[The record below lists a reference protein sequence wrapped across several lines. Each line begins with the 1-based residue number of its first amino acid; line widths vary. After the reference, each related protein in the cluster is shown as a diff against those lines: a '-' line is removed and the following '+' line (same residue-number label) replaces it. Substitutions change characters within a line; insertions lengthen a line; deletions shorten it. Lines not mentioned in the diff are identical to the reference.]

1 MNLIASAPGL
11 GSPFGIFG
19 YVESTQCRL
28 RRSMQVT
35 YNRNDPTGGTSAA
48 RDNPLNGAPRAK
60 RPGRNKLEKPALAGY
75 ERSKASKAMAD
86 QQNLETAR
94 PDTADP
100 AVALAK
106 ALGQWPPAPPKALA
120 SRTPGKVPGMLA
132 PTVESL
138 AQELG
143 LKLGDQNQLT
153 IRRIKRGKGYAFVR
167 ANGAHIRDARTI
179 RRLHAMAVPPA
190 YAEVRYSPDPTSHL
204 QAVGRDAAGRLQYRY
219 HADWEK
225 VREHRKA
232 HRLAKLVAAL
242 PKIRRNV
249 SMHLSGE
256 EPTREFAL
264 SAVIELIARTA
275 IRPGN
280 ESYARLNGTRGA
292 TTLLKSNVTLEDDSI
307 VLTFK
312 AKGGKAV
319 KKECNAAKL
328 VRAIGILQSL
338 PGRRMFQYRDASGV
352 VRTVSTTTVNGFL
365 REIAGIKISLKDFR
379 TLMASAVVLESL
391 SRISP
396 AKSARGRKRQV
407 LDAIRAAADRL
418 SNTPAIC
425 RKSYVHDTIVT
436 AFEDGILE
444 RFAATMKG
452 CRSQKKREQLLAEVV
467 MAAAA

>member
-1 MNLIASAPGL
+1 M
-11 GSPFGIFG
+11 
-19 YVESTQCRL
+19 
-28 RRSMQVT
+28 M
-35 YNRNDPTGGTSAA
+35 
-48 RDNPLNGAPRAK
+48 
-60 RPGRNKLEKPALAGY
+60 
-75 ERSKASKAMAD
+75 D
-86 QQNLETAR
+86 QQNLEPVR
-94 PDTADP
+94 PASADP
-100 AVALAK
+100 AVALAEM
-106 ALGQWPPAPPKALA
+106 LGQLPKPVTNKPVAEKA
-120 SRTPGKVPGMLA
+120 VVVKTS
-132 PTVESL
+132 VEEL

-143 LKLGDQNQLT
+143 LKLGDQNELT
-153 IRRIKRGKGYAFVR
+153 IRRIKRGKNYSFVR
-167 ANGAHIRDARTI
+167 ANGTRIKHVGTI
-179 RRLHAMAVPPA
+179 RRLNRMAVPPA
-190 YAEVRYSPDPTSHL
+190 YRAVRYAADPSSHL
-204 QAVGRDAAGRLQYRY
+204 QAVGIDAAGRLQYRY

-225 VREHRKA
+225 VREQRKA
-232 HRLAKLVAAL
+232 HRLGKLVAAL

-249 SMHLSGE
+249 SMHLAGE

-292 TTLLKSNVTLEDDSI
+292 TTLLKSNVTLEDDSL

-319 KKECNAAKL
+319 RKECNAAKL
-328 VRAIGILQSL
+328 VRAIGILRTV
-338 PGRRMFQYRDASGV
+338 PGKRMFQYRDPYGV
-352 VRTVSTTTVNGFL
+352 VRGVSTTSVNAFL

-379 TLMASAVVLESL
+379 TLMASAVVVESL
-391 SRISP
+391 SRITP
-396 AKSARGRKRQV
+396 AASERGRKRQV
-407 LDAIRAAADRL
+407 LDAIRAAADQL

-452 CRSQKKREQLLAEVV
+452 QRSQSKREQLLAQVV

>member
-1 MNLIASAPGL
+1 M
-11 GSPFGIFG
+11 
-19 YVESTQCRL
+19 
-28 RRSMQVT
+28 M
-35 YNRNDPTGGTSAA
+35 
-48 RDNPLNGAPRAK
+48 
-60 RPGRNKLEKPALAGY
+60 
-75 ERSKASKAMAD
+75 D
-86 QQNLETAR
+86 QQNFEATR
-94 PDTADP
+94 PVSADP
-100 AVALAK
+100 TLPLAK
-106 ALGQWPPAPPKALA
+106 ALGQWPAKLPTPKQKISAKSSVKELA
-120 SRTPGKVPGMLA
+120 
-132 PTVESL
+132 E
-138 AQELG
+138 ELG
-143 LKLGDQNQLT
+143 LRLGDQAALT
-153 IRRIKRGKGYAFVR
+153 IRRVKRGKNYSFVR
-167 ANGAHIRDARTI
+167 ANGSHIRDARTI

-190 YAEVRYSPDPTSHL
+190 YRQVRYSHDPSSHL

-225 VREHRKA
+225 VREHSKA
-232 HRLAKLVAAL
+232 HRLARLVGAL

-249 SMHLSGE
+249 SKYLSGD

-292 TTLLKSNVTLEDDSI
+292 TTLLKSNVTLEDDCL

-312 AKGGKAV
+312 AKGGRAV
-319 KKECNAAKL
+319 RKECDAAKL
-328 VRAIGILQSL
+328 VRAIGILRSV
-338 PGRRMFQYRDASGV
+338 PGKRMFQYRDNSGT
-352 VRTVSTTTVNGFL
+352 VRAVSTTTVNAFL

-396 AKSARGRKRQV
+396 AKSARGRRKQV
-407 LDAIRAAADRL
+407 LEAVRAAADEL

-452 CRSQKKREQLLAEVV
+452 YRTQAKREQLLAQVV
-467 MAAAA
+467 TAAAV

>member
-1 MNLIASAPGL
+1 MI
-11 GSPFGIFG
+11 
-19 YVESTQCRL
+19 
-28 RRSMQVT
+28 
-35 YNRNDPTGGTSAA
+35 
-48 RDNPLNGAPRAK
+48 
-60 RPGRNKLEKPALAGY
+60 
-75 ERSKASKAMAD
+75 D
-86 QQNLETAR
+86 QQSFEATR
-94 PDTADP
+94 PVSADP
-100 AVALAK
+100 AVALAE
-106 ALGQWPPAPPKALA
+106 ALGQLPKAPLVKAPLA
-120 SRTPGKVPGMLA
+120 AHSIAAKTSVEALA
-132 PTVESL
+132 REF
-138 AQELG
+138 G
-143 LKLGDQNQLT
+143 LTLGDQNELT
-153 IRRIKRGKGYAFVR
+153 IRRIKRGKSYSFVR
-167 ANGAHIRDARTI
+167 ANGTPIRHVGTI
-179 RRLHAMAVPPA
+179 RRLNSMAVPPA
-190 YAEVRYSPDPTSHL
+190 YQRVRYSPDPTSHL
-204 QAVGRDAAGRLQYRY
+204 QAVGIDAAGRLQYRY

-232 HRLAKLVAAL
+232 HRLARLVAAL

-249 SMHLSGE
+249 SMHLSGDQ
-256 EPTREFAL
+256 PTREFAL

-292 TTLLKSNVTLEDDSI
+292 TTLLKSNVVLEDDCV

-319 KKECNAAKL
+319 RKECDAAKL
-328 VRAIGILQSL
+328 VRAIGILRGV
-338 PGRRMFQYRDASGV
+338 PGKRMFQYRDNSGT
-352 VRTVSTTTVNGFL
+352 VRAVSTTTVNAFL

-396 AKSARGRKRQV
+396 AASARGRKKQV
-407 LDAIRAAADRL
+407 LEAVRAAADEL

-452 CRSQKKREQLLAEVV
+452 YRSQSKREQLLAQVV
-467 MAAAA
+467 SAAAA

>member
-1 MNLIASAPGL
+1 M
-11 GSPFGIFG
+11 
-19 YVESTQCRL
+19 
-28 RRSMQVT
+28 MDQVNFEAT
-35 YNRNDPTGGTSAA
+35 
-48 RDNPLNGAPRAK
+48 
-60 RPGRNKLEKPALAGY
+60 RPV
-75 ERSKASKAMAD
+75 S
-86 QQNLETAR
+86 
-94 PDTADP
+94 ADP
-100 AVALAK
+100 AVALAE
-106 ALGQWPPAPPKALA
+106 ALGQSPKATL
-120 SRTPGKVPGMLA
+120 KA
-132 PTVESL
+132 PARIPSPKEKLEPKTSVESM

-143 LKLGDQNQLT
+143 LKLGDQNELT
-153 IRRIKRGKGYAFVR
+153 IRRVKRGKTYSFVR
-167 ANGAHIRDARTI
+167 ANGTAIRHVGTLK
-179 RRLHAMAVPPA
+179 RLNSMAVPPA
-190 YAEVRYSPDPTSHL
+190 YQQVRYSPDPASHL
-204 QAVGRDAAGRLQYRY
+204 QAVGVDAAGRLQYRY

-225 VREHRKA
+225 VREQRKA
-232 HRLAKLVAAL
+232 HRLARLVAAL

-249 SMHLSGE
+249 SMHLSGDA
-256 EPTREFAL
+256 PTREFAL

-292 TTLLKSNVTLEDDSI
+292 TTLLKSNVTLEDDNL

-319 KKECNAAKL
+319 RKECDAAKL
-328 VRAIGILQSL
+328 VRAIGILRGV
-338 PGRRMFQYRDASGV
+338 PGKRMFQYRDNSGT

-396 AKSARGRKRQV
+396 AASAHGRKKQV
-407 LDAIRAAADRL
+407 LDAVRAAADEL

-452 CRSQKKREQLLAEVV
+452 YRSQSKREALLAQVV
-467 MAAAA
+467 TAAAA

>member
-1 MNLIASAPGL
+1 M
-11 GSPFGIFG
+11 
-19 YVESTQCRL
+19 
-28 RRSMQVT
+28 M
-35 YNRNDPTGGTSAA
+35 
-48 RDNPLNGAPRAK
+48 
-60 RPGRNKLEKPALAGY
+60 
-75 ERSKASKAMAD
+75 D
-86 QQNLETAR
+86 QQNFEAAG
-94 PDTADP
+94 PASADSHLT
-100 AVALAK
+100 V
-106 ALGQWPPAPPKALA
+106 
-120 SRTPGKVPGMLA
+120 TPGHPA
-132 PTVESL
+132 SVESL
-138 AQELG
+138 AKGLG
-143 LKLGDQNQLT
+143 LKLGDQNELT
-153 IRRIKRGKGYAFVR
+153 IRRIKRGKSYSFVR
-167 ANGAHIRDARTI
+167 ANGTSIRHTGTI
-179 RRLHAMAVPPA
+179 KRLNSMAVPPA
-190 YAEVRYSPDPTSHL
+190 YEEVRYSADPASHL
-204 QAVGRDAAGRLQYRY
+204 QAVGVDAAGRLQYRY

-225 VREHRKA
+225 VREQRKE
-232 HRLAKLVAAL
+232 HRLARLVAAL
-242 PKIRRNV
+242 PKIRRKV
-249 SMHLSGE
+249 SAHLKGD

-292 TTLLKSNVTLEDDSI
+292 TTLLKSNVALEDDNL

-319 KKECNAAKL
+319 RKECDAAKL
-328 VRAIGILQSL
+328 VRAIRILQEV
-338 PGRRMFQYRDASGV
+338 PGKRMFQYRDSSGT

-396 AKSARGRKRQV
+396 AASARGRRRQV
-407 LDAIRAAADRL
+407 LEAVRAAADEL

-452 CRSQKKREQLLAEVV
+452 YRTQAKRELLLAQVV
-467 MAAAA
+467 VAAAV

>member
-1 MNLIASAPGL
+1 M
-11 GSPFGIFG
+11 
-19 YVESTQCRL
+19 T
-28 RRSMQVT
+28 
-35 YNRNDPTGGTSAA
+35 
-48 RDNPLNGAPRAK
+48 
-60 RPGRNKLEKPALAGY
+60 
-75 ERSKASKAMAD
+75 D
-86 QQNLETAR
+86 QQNLEPPGPAS
-94 PDTADP
+94 ADP
-100 AVALAK
+100 AVALAEM
-106 ALGQWPPAPPKALA
+106 LGQLPKPADEKAAPSSPKI
-120 SRTPGKVPGMLA
+120 STPK
-132 PTVESL
+132 TSVEEL

-143 LKLGDQNQLT
+143 LKLGDQNELT
-153 IRRIKRGKGYAFVR
+153 IRRIKRGKNYHFVR
-167 ANGAHIRDARTI
+167 ANGTKIRHTGTI
-179 RRLHAMAVPPA
+179 RRLHRMAVPPA
-190 YAEVRYSPDPTSHL
+190 YREVRYSPDPNSHL
-204 QAVGRDAAGRLQYRY
+204 QAVGIDAAGRLQYRY

-225 VREHRKA
+225 VREQRKA

-242 PKIRRNV
+242 PKIRRTV
-249 SMHLSGE
+249 SMHLAGG

-292 TTLLKSNVTLEDDSI
+292 TTLLKSNVTLEDDNF

-319 KKECNAAKL
+319 RKECNAAKL
-328 VRAIGILQSL
+328 VRAIGILRTV
-338 PGRRMFQYRDASGV
+338 PGKRMFQYRDANGI
-352 VRTVSTTTVNGFL
+352 VRGVSTTTVNAFL

-396 AKSARGRKRQV
+396 AASARGRKRQV
-407 LDAIRAAADRL
+407 LEAIRAAADRL

-444 RFAATMKG
+444 RFAATMTG
-452 CRSQKKREQLLAEVV
+452 PRTQKKREQLLAQVV

>member
-1 MNLIASAPGL
+1 M
-11 GSPFGIFG
+11 
-19 YVESTQCRL
+19 
-28 RRSMQVT
+28 M
-35 YNRNDPTGGTSAA
+35 
-48 RDNPLNGAPRAK
+48 
-60 RPGRNKLEKPALAGY
+60 
-75 ERSKASKAMAD
+75 D
-86 QQNLETAR
+86 QQNFEAAR
-94 PDTADP
+94 PVSADP

-106 ALGQWPPAPPKALA
+106 ALGQLPKAA
-120 SRTPGKVPGMLA
+120 PAAAAKTTPK
-132 PTVESL
+132 TSVEDL

-143 LKLGDQNQLT
+143 LKLGDQNELT
-153 IRRIKRGKGYAFVR
+153 IRRVKRGKTYSFVR
-167 ANGAHIRDARTI
+167 ANGTAVRHAGTI
-179 RRLHAMAVPPA
+179 RRLNSMAVPPA

-219 HADWEK
+219 HSDWEK
-225 VREHRKA
+225 VREQRKA
-232 HRLAKLVAAL
+232 HRLARLVAAL

-249 SMHLSGE
+249 SMHLSGDA
-256 EPTREFAL
+256 PTREFAL

-292 TTLLKSNVTLEDDSI
+292 TTLLKSNVVVEDDNV

-319 KKECNAAKL
+319 RKECDAAKL
-328 VRAIGILQSL
+328 VRAIGILRGV
-338 PGRRMFQYRDASGV
+338 PGKRMFQYRDNSGT
-352 VRTVSTTTVNGFL
+352 VRAVSTTTVNGFL

-396 AKSARGRKRQV
+396 AASARGRKKQV
-407 LDAIRAAADRL
+407 LEAVRAAADEL

-452 CRSQKKREQLLAEVV
+452 YRSQSKREQLLAQVV
-467 MAAAA
+467 ATAAA